1 MFNNLFFAL
10 YFKPDDPS
18 TAVCEEPGD
27 TSLEGMVKV
36 GTLAIQLLP
45 RSALKGLIM
54 LTDGISGFSSPTTM
68 HSTVNSMR
76 GANISC
82 WVVQVGGKTT
92 LTDSLGLIPDIETLQ
107 FIARACNGAV
117 MAPNKV
123 SVRKRSMGCITM
135 RISKG

>member
-1 MFNNLFFAL
+1 MHVFQ
-10 YFKPDDPS
+10 
-18 TAVCEEPGD
+18 EPGD
-27 TSLEGMVKV
+27 TSLEGMVKA

-82 WVVQVGGKTT
+82 WVVQVGGTT
-92 LTDSLGLIPDIETLQ
+92 TPTDSLGLIPDIETLQ

-117 MAPNKV
+117 MAPSKV
-123 SVRKRSMGCITM
+123 SVKKRTHIDLFNGTFSQEF
-135 RISKG
+135 SKE

>member
-1 MFNNLFFAL
+1 MCVFQ
-10 YFKPDDPS
+10 
-18 TAVCEEPGD
+18 EPGD
-27 TSLEGMVKV
+27 TSLEGMVKA

-82 WVVQVGGKTT
+82 WVVQVGGTT
-92 LTDSLGLIPDIETLQ
+92 TPTNSLGLVPDIETLQ

-117 MAPNKV
+117 MAPSKV
-123 SVRKRSMGCITM
+123 SGKKRTPIDLFNGTFPQEFC
-135 RISKG
+135 KE